1 MTGSQAL
8 PTRELTARER
18 DVLCQVISLVAR
30 DPRYQHEEINRLLAI
45 KDVIDPR
52 KEDDT

>member
-1 MTGSQAL
+1 MTDRRPL

-18 DVLCQVISLVAR
+18 DVLCRVISLVAR

-52 KEDDT
+52 REDDT